1 MYNMQKNYLFHKFTA
16 LATVIALV
24 LCLFSFIT
32 FAEEGV
38 LPFSALVGEE
48 AAKAVLTINGIPL
61 TGGSTIEVPADGSDF
76 LLTAGLS
83 FTIPADKIPDAI
95 SPATSY
101 KLDIPSILLPSDRD
115 FTITRPFQIMDEERL
130 LTLGT
135 LTFSSEGIIFTFDY
149 PDEYFRN
156 EDNLLNEEKL
166 NTYLSMLSNIQDCN
180 IDFSWPKSQS
190 ELNASH
196 LENVNLDIYGEDV
209 TLHFPQYRPSNLT
222 MVKSAQADTDA
233 MDLIHWRVELTTS
246 GRTEE
251 GLLFQDF
258 FPNQTYV
265 EGSLRINGSLPPDD
279 LILDTIEN
287 DRLFITF
294 INTLDNYSAEGT
306 ILLTYSTRTADSAYA
321 AAYSGGAFVPG
332 GITLENTADLTD
344 PEEFFPLVSDS
355 ASLTL
360 PAGWL
365 NKQGKF
371 DPLSRTVSWMLVLN
385 ETGRSLTDVIL
396 EDTMGPGLVLDESS
410 LEISTDGISYSS
422 LSYTPEIIRS
432 DNYETQGD
440 AFSVS
445 LGGIQQKT
453 YIRYVTHVIDS
464 FYFPLKGEN
473 NAGNAQ
479 NRAQLTFSFHPE
491 SGGGWNNA
499 VFAADPAEV
508 MAGIASISKS
518 ADYDSAAH
526 IITWTLIANNARA
539 ALQDSSIMDVVRPG
553 LTYIPGSVTIR
564 YSDQYV
570 TAALSKE
577 NGMIYDYD
585 DAERKLTFTLDN
597 TLNQRAAVIT
607 YQTLIDNPLDW
618 AYNNSDTPSLQPAY
632 SNTAILTAKLHEENV
647 QGLAPAVFH
656 VPSTVLRKSLGS
668 YNYQDKT
675 ISCSLTINENRM
687 PMPDGIIRDTLEEG
701 LYFRGPLLVTGA
713 ESVTEIPVGTE
724 GSSAPYYIYDDTR
737 HALEINLGTLAD
749 NRTVSL
755 SYLLNVDTDQYCMQ
769 DGLVKSEFKLKNT
782 ATLTRTDYP
791 EPVTAETQTP
801 AISSPILDKKG
812 MLNTEEGTIEY
823 RILINKPGINLNALG
838 KPCTLTDTLS
848 TNALL
853 DLNSIKLYRVN
864 IAPAG
869 TPAQGSETELTR
881 DSYSFSYTPGIYA
894 NTLNLT
900 LPDDTG
906 AASYLLTYSVFILD
920 TGNITVNNTV
930 SLNDQPPQPMGQQ
943 SVQVNTAHGS
953 SFGWAQKKTVIRIQS
968 VDSEGQALAG
978 AEFTLYD
985 ENGKEIAHAVS
996 NENGMIIF
1004 IIDPNGSYIIKE
1016 TKAPAGYQM
1025 SREWRMGKHITR
1037 VNLSNQ
1043 YLWEDGSST
1052 SGEYPAIAPH
1062 ALGDA
1067 PDISPEPNPPKQD
1080 PSPQDSSGNDSSGL
1094 DSSVQGSSG
1103 NDSSGLDS
1111 SAQGSSGN
1119 DSSGQDF
1126 SGENSSL
1133 DTSDHFTLPGDNPQ
1147 QGQTEDGNQF
1157 FSPQTGDSF
1166 PVWSALF
1173 TGSFISLISCII
1185 SHKRK

>member
-1 MYNMQKNYLFHKFTA
+1 MYNTKKNHLFRKLTA
-16 LATVIALV
+16 LATVMALV

-32 FAEEGV
+32 LAEEGV

-48 AAKAVLTINGIPL
+48 AARAALTINGIPL
-61 TGGSTIEVPADGSDF
+61 TGGSTIEAPADDSDF

-83 FTIPADKIPDAI
+83 FTIPADKIPDSI
-95 SPATSY
+95 SPGTSY
-101 KLDIPSILLPSDRD
+101 KLEIPSILLPSDRD

-135 LTFSSEGIIFTFDY
+135 LTFSSEGILFTFDY
-149 PDEYFRN
+149 PDEYFRG
-156 EDNLLNEEKL
+156 EDNLLSEEKL
-166 NTYLSMLSNIQDCN
+166 NTYLSMLSNIQDCS
-180 IDFSWPKSQS
+180 IDFSWHKPQS

-196 LENVNLDIYGEDV
+196 SENVDLDIYGEDI
-209 TLHFPQYRPSNLT
+209 TLHFPQYHPSNLT
-222 MVKSAQADTDA
+222 MVKSAQADTDT

-265 EGSLRINGSLPPDD
+265 EGSLRINGSLPSGD

-294 INTLDNYSAEGT
+294 INALDNYAADGT
-306 ILLTYSTRTADSAYA
+306 ILLTYSTRAADSAYA

-332 GITLENTADLTD
+332 GITLENTAGLTD
-344 PEEFFPLVSDS
+344 PEKFFPLVSDS

-365 NKQGKF
+365 QKQGKF
-371 DPLSRTVSWMLVLN
+371 DPQSRTVSWMLILN
-385 ETGRSLTDVIL
+385 ETGRSLTNIIL
-396 EDTMGPGLVLDESS
+396 EDTMSPGLVLDESS
-410 LEISTDGISYSS
+410 LEISTDGIFYSP
-422 LSYTPEIIRS
+422 LSYTPKIIRS
-432 DNYETQGD
+432 DDYETQGD
-440 AFSVS
+440 AFSIS
-445 LGGIQQKT
+445 LGDIQQKT
-453 YIRYVTHVIDS
+453 YIRYITHVIDS
-464 FYFPLKGEN
+464 FYFPSKGGN

-491 SGGGWNNA
+491 SGGGWDNA
-499 VFAADPAEV
+499 VFVADPSEV
-508 MAGIASISKS
+508 LAGIASISKS
-518 ADYDSAAH
+518 AAYDSAAH

-539 ALQDSSIMDVVRPG
+539 ALQDCSVTDVVQPG

-577 NGMIYDYD
+577 NGMFFDYD
-585 DAERKLTFTLDN
+585 DTERRLTFTLGNALD
-597 TLNQRAAVIT
+597 QKAAVIT

-632 SNTAILTAKLHEENV
+632 ANTAILTAKLHEENV
-647 QGLAPAVFH
+647 QGLAPVVFH
-656 VPSTVLRKSLGS
+656 VPSNVLRKSLSS

-675 ISCSLTINENRM
+675 ISCTLTINENRM
-687 PMPDGIIRDTLEEG
+687 PIPDGIIRDTLEEG
-701 LYFRGPLLVTGA
+701 LYFKGPLLVTGA
-713 ESVTEIPVGTE
+713 ESIIEIPAGTE
-724 GSSAPYYIYDDTR
+724 GSSAPYYTYDNTR

-755 SYLLNVDTDQYCMQ
+755 SYLLDVDTDQYCIQNGM
-769 DGLVKSEFKLKNT
+769 VKSEFNIKNT
-782 ATLTRTDYP
+782 ATLTRADYP

-823 RILINKPGINLNALG
+823 RILINKPGVNLNALG
-838 KPCTLTDTLS
+838 NPCTLTDTLS
-848 TNALL
+848 TNAFLN
-853 DLNSIKLYRVN
+853 LNSIKLYRVN
-864 IAPAG
+864 IAPDG
-869 TPAQGSETELTR
+869 TPAQGSETELTG
-881 DSYSFSYTPGIYA
+881 DSYSFSYTPGVYA

-906 AASYLLTYSVFILD
+906 TASYLLTYSVFILD

-968 VDSEGQALAG
+968 IDSESQALAG

-996 NENGMIIF
+996 NENGMVIF
-1004 IIDPNGSYIIKE
+1004 IIDPDGSYIIKE
-1016 TKAPAGYQM
+1016 TKAPAGYRM
-1025 SREWRMGKHITR
+1025 SREWRIGKRITR
-1037 VNLSNQ
+1037 VDLSNQ

-1052 SGEYPAIAPH
+1052 SGEDPAIAPH
-1062 ALGDA
+1062 ALGED
-1067 PDISPEPNPPKQD
+1067 PDVSPEPDSPKQD
-1080 PSPQDSSGNDSSGL
+1080 SPVQDFFGK
-1094 DSSVQGSSG
+1094 
-1103 NDSSGLDS
+1103 
-1111 SAQGSSGN
+1111 
-1119 DSSGQDF
+1119 DSSGQDSPAQDF
-1126 SGENSSL
+1126 SGEDSFDQDFTIGNLPS
-1133 DTSDHFTLPGDNPQ
+1133 DTSDHFTRPDDSPQ
-1147 QGQTEDGNQF
+1147 QGQVEDGNRF
-1157 FSPQTGDSF
+1157 VSPQTGDSSSDWT
-1166 PVWSALF
+1166 VLF
-1173 TGSFISLISCII
+1173 SGSLLSLIGCII
-1185 SHKRK
+1185 SRKRK